1 MSELG
6 RIPKTGDQ
14 VEVAG
19 GRLVVLKM
27 EARRVDR
34 IKFEPV
40 VEKDD

>member
-14 VEVAG
+14 VEISG

-40 VEKDD
+40 VVNDE